1 MRVSFHFFRNKAHRI
16 SMNECA
22 KKSLAW
28 QRRMKQ
34 FFYDSILTVKSCH
47 MHTFIHF
54 LSYHLSVPVRVEC
67 AWANVIPHANY
78 TTCKNGTGFT
88 FFALFFDSIDSQCEF
103 ILIVKCVCA
112 FRLSQRTDRKID
124 ATRMRW
130 QGLFPCQIKQNE
142 TQKCAFKIYSNS
154 SLGNIIYFLP
164 GFGSFY
170 GRSPFFLLLCYC
182 LLM

>member
-1 MRVSFHFFRNKAHRI
+1 MRKKFAMWHAFWHFTLLNLTPTSSPLNFLIQLKTLLLRSLSRPDHYFVLLFYDFKCKKCFHCLLRFFVRVSFHFFRNKAHRI

-88 FFALFFDSIDSQCEF
+88 FFALF
-103 ILIVKCVCA
+103 L
-112 FRLSQRTDRKID
+112 
-124 ATRMRW
+124 
-130 QGLFPCQIKQNE
+130 
-142 TQKCAFKIYSNS
+142 TQSTHNVS
-154 SLGNIIYFLP
+154 SFW
-164 GFGSFY
+164 
-170 GRSPFFLLLCYC
+170 
-182 LLM
+182 